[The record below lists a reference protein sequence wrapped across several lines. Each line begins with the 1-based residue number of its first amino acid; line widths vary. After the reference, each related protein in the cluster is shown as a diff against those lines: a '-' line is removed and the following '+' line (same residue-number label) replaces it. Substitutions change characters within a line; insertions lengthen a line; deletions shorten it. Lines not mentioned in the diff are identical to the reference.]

1 MNRFS
6 FLVVFA
12 VTFVRY
18 MIEKS
23 SEQTFEKKNDHEVLQ
38 GQFLKKKRIS
48 MVMNTFIENKF

>member
-1 MNRFS
+1 
-6 FLVVFA
+6 
-12 VTFVRY
+12 

>member
-38 GQFLKKKRIS
+38 GQFLKKNLGDQYGNEYIHRK
-48 MVMNTFIENKF
+48 